1 MEMPVH
7 DENCRPLATMIRT
20 CGDMT
25 RMKLAVIGVP
35 FNSAGTNTAEALAP
49 QVLREVGLVE
59 ALSRGSDVVDYG
71 DVEYDAAKLAS
82 RDKESGIIAPKSL
95 MSMIAAV
102 RGAVA
107 RAYDEGRMPVV
118 IGGDCA
124 LLLGGLLAA
133 RDQLGYGPALL
144 FVDGHEDSYEPR
156 KSMNGEAADMEL
168 GLATG
173 FTTVKGLPELADEL
187 PIVDPHQVVLIG
199 ARDSDEVETEG
210 HKSIGT
216 RVIVLDDTE
225 LRAAGV
231 ESTILRWLEQFQHKP
246 GRFWFHL
253 DWDVLSSDEMPAV
266 SYPQPGGLVW
276 AEVETIARAALHADH
291 LIGVDTTLYNPRL
304 DPKRTAARKIVDF
317 LAEVTAAPEREPR
330 LGRI

>member
-1 MEMPVH
+1 MFRLYKGVMH
-7 DENCRPLATMIRT
+7 
-20 CGDMT
+20 
-25 RMKLAVIGVP
+25 MKLAIIGVP

-49 QVLREVGLVE
+49 AVLREAGLIE
-59 ALSRGSDVVDYG
+59 ALSRGNDVDDYG
-71 DVEYDAAKLAS
+71 DVEFDAAKSTS
-82 RDKESGIIAPKSL
+82 RDKESGIIAPKAL
-95 MSMIAAV
+95 LSMISAV
-102 RGAVA
+102 RTAVT
-107 RAYDEGRMPVV
+107 RAYGEGRMPVV
-118 IGGDCA
+118 VGGDCP

-133 RDQLGYGPALL
+133 REQLGYGPALL

-173 FTTVKGLPELADEL
+173 FTTVKGLPELSDEL
-187 PIVDPHQVVLIG
+187 PIIDPHQVVLIG

-231 ESTILRWLEQFQHKP
+231 ESTVLRWLEQFQHKP

-276 AEVETIARAALHADH
+276 DEVETIARAAIHADH
-291 LIGVDTTLYNPRL
+291 LIGIDTTLYNPQL
-304 DPKRTAARKIVDF
+304 DPNRTAARKIVEF